1 MYKSLECK
9 SISSMI
15 YIKYT
20 YICVNMYLYA
30 NIFSSYLSCKINY
43 VVYDYLIQIIA
54 LTFLENFFNRQ
65 ETERYADIFHTF
77 HVLIPCSFLTADL
90 KEFLLYL

>member
-54 LTFLENFFNRQ
+54 LSSKTFLTDKKRK
-65 ETERYADIFHTF
+65 DM
-77 HVLIPCSFLTADL
+77 LIYFIH
-90 KEFLLYL
+90 FMY